1 MTHTRRVSLAAVAIF
16 ASVWLLMG
24 FFSRFQRQVIFPGP
38 EGVTPELLHRVARQG
53 GATELEIPTAD
64 GETLYGW
71 HRRAVDT
78 GPLRVVLYF
87 HGNASSVLGPL
98 DLQNLL
104 VSKGWDFVEIHYRGY
119 PGSTGVSSEVGVR
132 EDALAAWRFVTEVLG
147 GRADRIALH
156 GRSLGGGVAVQ
167 LAAEVEP
174 AALVMESTFTSI
186 ADLANEQYKFIPVGR
201 FLDHPF
207 LTRDFAPQ
215 VSCPVL
221 VAHGTHDTLIDVKHG
236 KELVRLF
243 STSDYL
249 ERPHVDHGDV
259 LLEGATADAYLA
271 FLERAIPL
279 HR

>member
-1 MTHTRRVSLAAVAIF
+1 
-16 ASVWLLMG
+16 MG
-24 FFSRFQRQVIFPGP
+24 LFSRFQRQVIFPGP
-38 EGVTPELLHRVARQG
+38 AGVTPELLHQVAQQV
-53 GATELEIPTAD
+53 GATELEIPTSD

-71 HRRAVDT
+71 HRRTVET

-87 HGNASSVLGPL
+87 HGNASSVLGQIE
-98 DLQNLL
+98 LQNLL

-119 PGSTGVSSEVGVR
+119 PGSSGVSTEVGVR
-132 EDALAAWRFVTEVLG
+132 QDALAAWRFVTEVLG

-167 LAAEVEP
+167 LAADVSP

-186 ADLANEQYKFIPVGR
+186 ADLANEQYRFIPVGR
-201 FLDHPF
+201 FIDHPF

-215 VSCPVL
+215 ISCPVL

-243 STSDYL
+243 GTDNYIEL
-249 ERPHVDHGDV
+249 PHVDHNDV
-259 LLEGATADAYLA
+259 LLKGQAADRYLA
-271 FLERAIPL
+271 FLERAVPL
-279 HR
+279 QP